1 MLRKRIYAWKNRGMA
16 LLLAGITAFGM
27 TAVPAFAEEQT
38 ETEAAMQSVLP
49 NGREVYNVLLIG
61 SDRRNDSWN
70 GNSDVMIVM
79 SVNAGSKKLSLTSF
93 MRDLYAD
100 IPGYGVH
107 KLNYA
112 YAAGGAK
119 TLMATLED
127 NYELSIDNYAVVDFE
142 TMAKVVDLVGGVEI
156 EVSDAECK
164 VLNDYLTSMNAAD
177 DYLPG
182 GGSYVL
188 NGNQAVAYM
197 RIRYVGNND
206 YERTQRQRDVLG
218 VIFASMQKLDAE
230 QLTKLVDEIL
240 PNVENDIT
248 PVDMIR
254 LMAHNPIV
262 FPMANPVPEI
272 MPEEAL
278 RGGAAV
284 VGTGRSDYDNQINN
298 VLAFPGIFR
307 GALDVRARDIN
318 DEMKMAASR
327 AIASLVSDE
336 ELTPRYILPE
346 AFDRRV
352 GPAVARAVAEAAVR
366 SGVARLP
373 LPDAQ
378 A

>member
-1 MLRKRIYAWKNRGMA
+1 MA

-119 TLMATLED
+119 TLMETLED
-127 NYELSIDNYAVVDFE
+127 NYELPIDNYAVVDFE

-254 LMAHNPIV
+254 LMALLPDIGDYELSESRIPYDGLFTSQNE
-262 FPMANPVPEI
+262 MLVPDFAQTKER
-272 MPEEAL
+272 L
-278 RGGAAV
+278 H
-284 VGTGRSDYDNQINN
+284 
-298 VLAFPGIFR
+298 
-307 GALDVRARDIN
+307 
-318 DEMKMAASR
+318 
-327 AIASLVSDE
+327 E
-336 ELTPRYILPE
+336 ELYGE
-346 AFDRRV
+346 
-352 GPAVARAVAEAAVR
+352 
-366 SGVARLP
+366 
-373 LPDAQ
+373 
-378 A
+378 

>member
-1 MLRKRIYAWKNRGMA
+1 MKEEKNMLRKRIYAWKNRGMA

-127 NYELSIDNYAVVDFE
+127 NYELPIDNYAVVDFE

-240 PNVENDIT
+240 PNV
-248 PVDMIR
+248 
-254 LMAHNPIV
+254 
-262 FPMANPVPEI
+262 
-272 MPEEAL
+272 
-278 RGGAAV
+278 
-284 VGTGRSDYDNQINN
+284 
-298 VLAFPGIFR
+298 
-307 GALDVRARDIN
+307 
-318 DEMKMAASR
+318 
-327 AIASLVSDE
+327 
-336 ELTPRYILPE
+336 
-346 AFDRRV
+346 
-352 GPAVARAVAEAAVR
+352 
-366 SGVARLP
+366 
-373 LPDAQ
+373 
-378 A
+378 